1 MEGGLGDWM
10 MKTSS
15 SRTDEWMWTDVS
27 SEENFET
34 EHGVR
39 GIPNLLDQQG
49 LQVHFGFREA

>member
-10 MKTSS
+10 IKTSS

-34 EHGVR
+34 EQGVR
-39 GIPNLLDQQG
+39 GIPNL
-49 LQVHFGFREA
+49 